1 MRTREIETA
10 GNSIIIRELD
20 NVCDSVTGRP
30 LTGAWLWESALIL
43 AQFMSTHLDFQNKS
57 VLELGAGAGLPGL
70 TAARLG
76 ATRVVLTDVKPL
88 LPGLINNVEA
98 NGLGDR
104 VEVRELVWGS
114 DEPIQV
120 SELGE
125 FDMVI
130 MSDVFYDPEEMVG
143 LGKTLKRVCGSG
155 KDTVIWAVSEVRVWT
170 SECLHELIK
179 SQDFRVIE
187 LPCQFGAGCPEE
199 EEEDKSLEA
208 YAVYQLIP
216 PMLEE
221 NFHVANT

>member
-1 MRTREIETA
+1 MSTREIEIA
-10 GNSIIIRELD
+10 GNSIIIQELD

-30 LTGAWLWESALIL
+30 LTGAWLWDSALIL
-43 AQFMSTHLDFQNKS
+43 AQFMSTHFDFQNKS

-114 DEPIQV
+114 DDLSQL
-120 SELGE
+120 SELDE

-143 LGKTLKRVCGSG
+143 LGKTLKRVCGTG
-155 KDTVIWAVSEVRVWT
+155 RHAVVWAVSEVRT
-170 SECLHELIK
+170 RTGDCLHELIM
-179 SQDFRVIE
+179 SQGFRVIE
-187 LPCQFGAGCPEE
+187 LTCQLGGCCPEAFAIYE
-199 EEEDKSLEA
+199 
-208 YAVYQLIP
+208 LIP
-216 PMLEE
+216 PVHEE